1 MYLREANLSNN
12 KMKNYWFI
20 VFLIFISPI
29 ILDAQIPLNYY
40 QSTKGLT
47 GADLKKK
54 LNEIIS
60 GHLVISYQ
68 NTDEILSIIDRDP
81 NDSERVILVYSR
93 RSDLQSNCCSSGW
106 NREHVWPNSYGIDKV
121 GPAYSDIHALRPCD
135 SNVNSSRGNKYFDES
150 DPSSNSYRLIAHP
163 EARLCSSDHNSWSPP
178 ESIKGDI
185 ARSLFYMDV
194 RYEGLGN
201 DPDLELTD
209 KLNLINSSSS
219 YMGSLSTLLIWH
231 LMDPVSEDEISRNNL
246 AYRYQKNRNPFV
258 DNPKWVQSIWGNPLS
273 LNIVKGKETI
283 RLEWPS
289 KPPRIFVES
298 SNDLKIWR
306 EINDTNYLHDASV
319 KFIEFPIQAQSYYRL
334 KAR

>member
-12 KMKNYWFI
+12 KMKHYWFI

-93 RSDLQSNCCSSGW
+93 RSDLKSNCCSSGW

-150 DPSSNSYRLIAHP
+150 DPSSNSYKLIAHP

-178 ESIKGDI
+178 ESVKGDI
-185 ARSLFYMDV
+185 ARAMFYMDI
-194 RYEGLGN
+194 RYEGKSGE
-201 DPDLELTD
+201 PDLELTD
-209 KLNLINSSSS
+209 NLAEITSSNSK
-219 YMGSLSTLLIWH
+219 MGSLKTLLIWH
-231 LMDPVSEDEISRNNL
+231 ILDPVSEEEKIRNDRVYEN
-246 AYRYQKNRNPFV
+246 QNNRNPFI
-258 DNPKWVQSIWGNPLS
+258 DHPQWVSLIWGNPLQIS
-273 LNIVKGKETI
+273 ILLTI
-283 RLEWPS
+283 IHNLIP
-289 KPPRIFVES
+289 
-298 SNDLKIWR
+298 
-306 EINDTNYLHDASV
+306 
-319 KFIEFPIQAQSYYRL
+319 
-334 KAR
+334 